1 MEDDM
6 AEFTA
11 PTITRIVGQIGDLE
25 SLRADSEQQQ
35 QQQQQQQ
42 GTSSIRRYLNLETN
56 LPEEEVVQRLTT
68 EIKAVNKLAPR
79 AK

>member
-1 MEDDM
+1 MVDF
-6 AEFTA
+6 AT
-11 PTITRIVGQIGDLE
+11 PTVARIAGQIGDLE

-42 GTSSIRRYLNLETN
+42 AKQSVRRFMNLETN
-56 LPEEEVVQRLTT
+56 LPEEEVVHKLTT
-68 EIKAVNKLAPR
+68 EITTNNKLAPR